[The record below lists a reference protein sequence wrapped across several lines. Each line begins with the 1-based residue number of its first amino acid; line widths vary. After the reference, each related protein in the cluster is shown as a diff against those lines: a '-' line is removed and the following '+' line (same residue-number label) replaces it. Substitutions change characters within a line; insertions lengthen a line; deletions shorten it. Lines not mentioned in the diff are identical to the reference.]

1 MGVIH
6 CWRKGLHLSCF
17 RYPGFPSI
25 WKQIEHNRDRL
36 KRTYIEEKR
45 EGSLES
51 EQKWTWEGGV
61 LACVY
66 VRFFK
71 KNLRFSKWPF
81 ILILQFFLLT
91 IMTVWNVK
99 QTVMKDYNIQSC
111 QSMACDYFRQPHNLS
126 NVGSV
131 KKNYLQ
137 PLVIGWISM

>member
-25 WKQIEHNRDRL
+25 WKQIEHNRDHL

-45 EGSLES
+45 EGSLEANKN
-51 EQKWTWEGGV
+51 EHGKEGSWHV
-61 LACVY
+61 CTFVFL
-66 VRFFK
+66 K
-71 KNLRFSKWPF
+71 KILRFSKWPF

-111 QSMACDYFRQPHNLS
+111 QSMACDHFRQPHNLS

-131 KKNYLQ
+131 KNNYLQ
-137 PLVIGWISM
+137 PLLIGWISM

>member
-17 RYPGFPSI
+17 RCPGFASI
-25 WKQIEHNRDRL
+25 WKQIEHNRDHS
-36 KRTYIEEKR
+36 KSTFIEEKR
-45 EGSLES
+45 EGSLKS
-51 EQKWTWEGGV
+51 EQNWTWGGGV

-66 VRFFK
+66 VRFLK
-71 KNLRFSKWPF
+71 KMLRFSKWPF

-111 QSMACDYFRQPHNLS
+111 QSMACDHFRQPHNLS

-131 KKNYLQ
+131 KNNYLQ
-137 PLVIGWISM
+137 PLLIGWISM